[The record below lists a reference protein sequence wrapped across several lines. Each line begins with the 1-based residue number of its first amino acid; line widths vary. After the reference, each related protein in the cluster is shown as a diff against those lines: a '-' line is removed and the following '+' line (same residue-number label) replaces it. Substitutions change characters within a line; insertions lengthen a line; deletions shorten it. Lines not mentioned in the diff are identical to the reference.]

1 MAIGVGLL
9 HGENGLCL
17 ALSLENALL
26 LDGIGTEDGGFFFAL
41 GSSDGSLLLTVGL
54 QDDGALF
61 ALCLHLLLHGFLDL
75 ARRDDVL

>member
-1 MAIGVGLL
+1 MHRRWPSARR
-9 HGENGLCL
+9 EWPAL
-17 ALSLENALL
+17 ALSFENALL

-61 ALCLHLLLHGFLDL
+61 ALCFICFSMASWISRGG
-75 ARRDDVL
+75 